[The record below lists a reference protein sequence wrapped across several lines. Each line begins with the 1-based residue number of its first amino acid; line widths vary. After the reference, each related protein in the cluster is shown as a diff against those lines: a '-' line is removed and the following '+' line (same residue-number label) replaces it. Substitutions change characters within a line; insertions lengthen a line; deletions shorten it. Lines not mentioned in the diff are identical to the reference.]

1 MMRWPI
7 ILALGLLGLSDTPGL
22 AAAPAAEHGAAAK
35 QHAERLAKLPA
46 VTPRTIGKTDAS
58 GRKQRGNASYY
69 APKFNHR
76 KMADGRRLNTN
87 ANMAASKSLPLG
99 SVAKVTNLA
108 NGRTTTVAIQD
119 RGPHAPGRV
128 MDVTPRVAEK
138 LGIKERGMAPV
149 EIQPITA
156 PRTDGSVKL
165 GAGAVEAST
174 GDVREAIATTRQLTL
189 RPDAPVTP

>member
-1 MMRWPI
+1 MRWPI
-7 ILALGLLGLSDTPGL
+7 ILALGLFWLTDIPGL
-22 AAAPAAEHGAAAK
+22 AAAPAAEQAAAAK
-35 QHAERLAKLPA
+35 QQAERLAKLPA
-46 VTPRTIGKTDAS
+46 VTPQTVGKADAS

-69 APKFNHR
+69 ASKFNRR
-76 KMADGRRLNTN
+76 KMADGRRLDTS

-108 NGRTTTVAIQD
+108 NGHTATVAIQD
-119 RGPHAPGRV
+119 RGPHARSRV

-138 LGIKERGMAPV
+138 LGIKERGVAPV
-149 EIQPITA
+149 EIQPITVPKA
-156 PRTDGSVKL
+156 DGSVKL

-174 GDVREAIATTRQLTL
+174 GEVQEAITTTRQLTL

>member
-1 MMRWPI
+1 MRWLI
-7 ILALGLLGLSDTPGL
+7 FLALGLLGVADIPAL
-22 AAAPAAEHGAAAK
+22 AAAPATEQAAAAR
-35 QHAERLAKLPA
+35 QQAERLAKLPA
-46 VTPRTIGKTDAS
+46 VTPQTVGKTDAS

-69 APKFNHR
+69 APKFTHR
-76 KMADGRRLNTN
+76 KMADGRRLDTN

-138 LGIKERGMAPV
+138 LGIKERGVAPV
-149 EIQPITA
+149 EIQPITVPKA
-156 PRTDGSVKL
+156 DGSVKL